1 MKQQQYSSHPF
12 TLWLWREE
20 LGDDETGRRTEME
33 QQQHSSHLFTLR
45 LWREELG
52 GGETEWRGKV
62 QHVTSGEVRYFR
74 EWPTLIAFLEQV
86 LSGSE
91 PDTHT
96 D

>member
-12 TLWLWREE
+12 TLRLWQEE
-20 LGDDETGRRTEME
+20 LDGSEMERSIEME

-52 GGETEWRGKV
+52 GGDAEWRGKV

-74 EWPTLIAFLEQV
+74 DWSMLIAFLVQV
-86 LSGSE
+86 LSISE
-91 PDTHT
+91 SDGGT

>member
-20 LGDDETGRRTEME
+20 LGDDETDRRTEME

-62 QHVTSGEVRYFR
+62 LHVTSGEVRYFR